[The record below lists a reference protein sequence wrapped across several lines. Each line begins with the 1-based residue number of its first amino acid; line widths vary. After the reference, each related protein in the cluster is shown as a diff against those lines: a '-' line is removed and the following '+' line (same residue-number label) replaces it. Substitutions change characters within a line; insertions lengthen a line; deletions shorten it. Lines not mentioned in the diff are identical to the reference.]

1 MVDAFRSMLD
11 EMMGKDRDLPLDLQK
26 KQQGPIFDDPDVCI
40 YNLCGLCPYT
50 LFTNTKT
57 GSKLGKCKYS
67 IHDDALN
74 WEDIAT
80 QWDQLPDEEKQ
91 KYGYESSLH
100 RLLTRLVKDMDMQVR
115 RAERQAAEISG
126 PKDPRPSEQAE
137 IDQLKQEAR
146 ELMDWSEGA
155 AESGDIDAS
164 LAAVSK
170 AEKLQAEYARLHA
183 KYTAPERVMEVCK
196 VCGVFIQL
204 NDKTNA
210 AAEGNHNDHFSGKTY
225 IGWKAIRDKLDEL
238 RGKRGYGEGEEEGE
252 VEDERGVRREG
263 DRDRGRRRWD
273 GNMGRRGGGRGDR
286 RRKSRSRSRDR
297 YDYDRR
303 RR

>member
-1 MVDAFRSMLD
+1 MLD

-26 KQQGPIFDDPDVCI
+26 KQGPIFDDPGVCI

-100 RLLTRLVKDMDMQVR
+100 RLLTRLVRDMDMQVR

-137 IDQLKQEAR
+137 LDRLKQEAR
-146 ELMDWSEGA
+146 ELMDWGEGA

-170 AEKLQAEYARLHA
+170 AEKLQAEHGRLYA

-210 AAEGNHNDHFSGKTY
+210 AAAVEGSHNDHFSGKTY

-238 RGKRGYGEGEEEGE
+238 REKRGYGDGEEDGEVEGEERGE
-252 VEDERGVRREG
+252 RRGG
-263 DRDRGRRRWD
+263 GGRGRRRWD
-273 GNMGRRGGGRGDR
+273 GNRGRRGGGGRGDR
-286 RRKSRSRSRDR
+286 RRRSRSRSRSRDR
-297 YDYDRR
+297 YDYDYDRR
-303 RR
+303 R